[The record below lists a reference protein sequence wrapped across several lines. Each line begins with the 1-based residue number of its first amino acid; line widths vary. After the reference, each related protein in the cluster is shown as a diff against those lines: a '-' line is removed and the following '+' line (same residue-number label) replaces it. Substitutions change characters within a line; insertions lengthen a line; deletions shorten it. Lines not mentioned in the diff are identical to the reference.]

1 LGAYSSVMMGFV
13 IPITVITLV
22 VVMLRRPA

>member
-1 LGAYSSVMMGFV
+1 VMMGFV

-22 VVMLRRPA
+22 VVLLRHRSGEAR